1 MKYINKMTYNGKGVF
16 EDSIEEYMRTMTS
29 DVYFI
34 SDLYKAFIEGCN
46 VVTQCQHEKAIPFA
60 EEFKATKS
68 PDVIYTKMNIE
79 AAYRAGAKKMAEEW
93 EKSRAVITKKKVEKA
108 SKLICACSQLMTIAD
123 NFNKEAERLM
133 SHDLMGFEVKNNHID
148 LKGKFDELIEDFRKW
163 NESCADIFLNLSV
176 DDSFRWGD
184 ENERLERSVRKI
196 MKID

>member
-1 MKYINKMTYNGKGVF
+1 MKHLNKMTYNGKGVF
-16 EDSIEEYMRTMTS
+16 EDSLDEYMRTKPD

-34 SDLYKAFIEGCN
+34 SDLYQAFIEGCN
-46 VVTQCQHEKAIPFA
+46 VVTQCQHEKAIPYA
-60 EEFKATKS
+60 EEFKTTKS
-68 PDVIYTKMNIE
+68 PDLIYTRMDIE
-79 AAYRAGAKKMAEEW
+79 LAYRTGAKKMAEEW
-93 EKSRAVITKKKVEKA
+93 EKSRAVITAKKVEKA

-123 NFNKEAERLM
+123 NFNKEAEKLM
-133 SHDLMGFEVKNNHID
+133 SHELMDFVVKNNHID

-163 NESCADIFLNLSV
+163 NESCAGIFLNLSI